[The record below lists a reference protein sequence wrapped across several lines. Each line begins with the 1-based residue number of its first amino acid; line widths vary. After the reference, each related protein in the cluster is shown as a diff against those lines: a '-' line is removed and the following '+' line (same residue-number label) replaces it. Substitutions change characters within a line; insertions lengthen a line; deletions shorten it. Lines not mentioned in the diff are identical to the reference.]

1 MSYNYLKK
9 IIFNLYNFF
18 YFKFEIYFLFFCVLL
33 LLFLIVYLFFN
44 GCNMDSYGKVVW
56 VEMKDII
63 KYEYRIFNIFK
74 GLFLILFLLL
84 MFVVFSFMLLFV
96 FIGCIFYEVY

>member
-44 GCNMDSYGKVVW
+44 GRNMDSYGKVVW